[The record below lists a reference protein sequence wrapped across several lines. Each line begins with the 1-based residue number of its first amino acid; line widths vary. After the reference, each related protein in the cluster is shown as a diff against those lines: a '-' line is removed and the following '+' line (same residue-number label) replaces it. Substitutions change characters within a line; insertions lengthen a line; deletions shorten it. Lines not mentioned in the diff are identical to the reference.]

1 MLAATESNDTA
12 GADQNRETAPIFVYA
27 RLHPFWRKAHGKIQ
41 SISRKQFQGVCPMC
55 GATGPK
61 RKNRQEA
68 SLSLLSTES
77 SYAEKLQRLSR
88 GYGCKLSLKSSGD
101 LAAKARGCS

>member
-41 SISRKQFQGVCPMC
+41 SISRKQFQGVCPSAERPVQS
-55 GATGPK
+55 GRIGKK
-61 RKNRQEA
+61 R
-68 SLSLLSTES
+68 
-77 SYAEKLQRLSR
+77 
-88 GYGCKLSLKSSGD
+88 
-101 LAAKARGCS
+101 